1 MARPTPALSALAAL
15 ALCACGVDVKM
26 DAAQDVHA
34 FFKAVQADDR
44 AGFQRHVD
52 RAALRSNLKSQLGG
66 AVAGEQGAMLG
77 AILSG
82 SAGDRMVDQMIT
94 PETFRIA
101 WRQSGVSPDKVPSA
115 AELAVVLKKLGD
127 TRTCLPQGRGG
138 DCVMTFEKQ
147 GEVWRLVEI
156 RATGLQT
163 K

>member
-1 MARPTPALSALAAL
+1 MARSLAVLSAAL
-15 ALCACGVDVKM
+15 AIGLSACGADVKV

-34 FFKAVQADDR
+34 FFTAVQANDR
-44 AGFQRHVD
+44 AGFERHVD

-101 WRQSGVSPDKVPSA
+101 WRQSGVSPDKAPSA

-147 GEVWRLVEI
+147 GEVWRLVEV
-156 RATGLQT
+156 RATGLQR
-163 K
+163 